1 MTLWIWTEWK
11 SSNSSVFYF
20 NIWLFQFSESQYSW
34 YIKSHQI
41 IRDIVKYQ
49 KESENVWHS
58 ELFQAIYDMLG
69 AGSTKPTDTAE
80 ERAKNIFNRFS
91 KIFQKI
97 YLSSFDWSSFKRMDE
112 NNDGTLTEEEF
123 LKGCLLVTTTKYFSH
138 HHFQSNIKLTLYVSC
153 FKFATTHISENN
165 HSNDNQ
171 DDELSKMLC
180 PNVST

>member
-123 LKGCLLVTTTKYFSH
+123 LKGCLLVT
-138 HHFQSNIKLTLYVSC
+138 NI
-153 FKFATTHISENN
+153 HIS
-165 HSNDNQ
+165 HMIKSSQISNERTVCTLDSYNYH
-171 DDELSKMLC
+171 
-180 PNVST
+180 